1 MELKSIKSGSK
12 LTIEESSKLSDKV
25 IYRLLKDKV
34 LGNEIKRCSFPNG
47 AVFRAEK
54 EHLQV
59 STQELVLSLSDCD
72 LHLMNHYQE
81 TTYYTGLHN
90 LIVFEKPIANRLYP
104 TRLEDEAFSAKIVKV
119 ELWGIV
125 NQEETWDKDKIVL
138 YRKRQMI
145 PEGITEV
152 EQWVKMQHI
161 LRLVLEN
168 GNYIVLTSFDH
179 NVFFADFYLAEV
191 TAGVDFLRAHDHF
204 YRWEQFEL

>member
-72 LHLMNHYQE
+72 LHIMNNYMECQIIKEIWSVSDLPTAKEGVLFTEFHCMCKSLDIEALPLQ
-81 TTYYTGLHN
+81 
-90 LIVFEKPIANRLYP
+90 
-104 TRLEDEAFSAKIVKV
+104 TRLKIPLYKEWINKEYPLLVKRWIDPPLDPPITIIEV
-119 ELWGIV
+119 NAIEQRPFPIDQVRDWFGI
-125 NQEETWDKDKIVL
+125 EIK
-138 YRKRQMI
+138 
-145 PEGITEV
+145 P
-152 EQWVKMQHI
+152 
-161 LRLVLEN
+161 
-168 GNYIVLTSFDH
+168 
-179 NVFFADFYLAEV
+179 
-191 TAGVDFLRAHDHF
+191 
-204 YRWEQFEL
+204 